1 MEQTITDA
9 SSRIIESS
17 VFAAAFIGLFCVVI
31 YVVVKYYIPGQQ
43 AIAMKKA
50 ELESISQSQR
60 DQYNQSQ
67 VDRLIEAINKQQE
80 QHEAQL
86 KTMSAQYDINM
97 RRASEDHAK
106 QVELLRGIF
115 EAENERQ
122 RESMK
127 QTADAIV
134 LGMHELKEA
143 INKTFISATVGEA
156 IATLDQVMMKRTEH

>member
-43 AIAMKKA
+43 AIAMRKA
-50 ELESISQSQR
+50 ELEATAQNQR

-67 VDRLIEAINKQQE
+67 IDRLIEAIDKQQE

-86 KTMSAQYDINM
+86 KTMAAQYDLNM
-97 RRASEDHAK
+97 RRAGEDHAK
-106 QVELLRGIF
+106 QIELLRNIF
-115 EAENERQ
+115 ESENEKQ

-127 QTADAIV
+127 HTADAIV
-134 LGMHELKEA
+134 SGMNDLKDA
-143 INKTFISATVGEA
+143 LNKTFISATVGEA
-156 IATLDQVMMKRTEH
+156 IASLDQVILKR